1 MWNYVAHIWSAGQSP
16 HFSDLYAQW
25 WAAHEIFL
33 HGRNPY
39 TPAVAHEIQ
48 SVIYGAPI
56 ASSPASGSD
65 DMAGGFAYPLY
76 VVFLM
81 LPTLWLPFTAVQL
94 LFAGLFLALTFAS
107 LVLWLYAL
115 RRRLPRTE
123 LILLAVFT
131 IGSFPALQGI
141 ALQNLSLLAAF
152 FIAASLASLVA
163 QRLTLAGA
171 LLAAAT
177 IKPQFTILLI
187 PWFAFWTISDW
198 RQRRPLAWSF
208 LGGVT
213 LLLLSSEVLLH
224 GWIRY
229 FLNIVHAYKHYTY
242 GHSLMDVWFSPQIGS
257 LVSAGL
263 ALVMLILCWR
273 DRKCPATSPR
283 FLLAPSLA
291 LSATLL
297 IIPTLEPHAQ
307 LLLLPGFLWLLC
319 YRRSIW
325 NAGGT
330 GRVFFVAAWLLL
342 AWPWM
347 AAMGLTLAAL
357 WLPSSKVSRL
367 WMLPLY
373 TSPLIPF
380 GVCMALGF
388 MRITLA
394 KLESKPGS
402 HLESKI
408 PAVALRTD
416 YT

>member
-1 MWNYVAHIWSAGQSP
+1 MWNYVAHIWSAGQSA

-56 ASSPASGSD
+56 ASSPAGGSD

-81 LPTLWLPFTAVQL
+81 APTVWLPFSVVQH
-94 LFAGLFLALTFAS
+94 LFAGLFLGLTLAS
-107 LVLWLYAL
+107 LWLWLYCL
-115 RRRLPRTE
+115 RWRLSRIE
-123 LILLAVFT
+123 LIFVALLTV
-131 IGSFPALQGI
+131 GSFPVLQGI

-152 FIAASLASLVA
+152 LIAASLASVMA
-163 QRLTLAGA
+163 ERYALAGA

-187 PWFAFWTISDW
+187 PWFAFWTISNW
-198 RQRRPLAWSF
+198 RQRQRLAWSF
-208 LGGVT
+208 LGGVA
-213 LLLLSSEVLLH
+213 LLLLSSEMLLP

-229 FLNIVHAYKHYTY
+229 FLSIIQAYKHYTY
-242 GHSLMDVWFSPQIGS
+242 GHSLMDVWFTPRIGPF
-257 LVSAGL
+257 VSAAL
-263 ALVMLILCWR
+263 ALGVLLLCWR
-273 DRKCPATSPR
+273 HRNCPATSPR

-291 LSATLL
+291 LSATLVV
-297 IIPTLEPHAQ
+297 IPTLEPHAQ
-307 LLLLPGFLWLLC
+307 LLLLPGFLWLLG
-319 YRRSIW
+319 YRRAIW
-325 NAGGT
+325 KLGGAS
-330 GRVFFVAAWLLL
+330 RVLFVAAWILL
-342 AWPWM
+342 AWAWM
-347 AAMGLTLAAL
+347 AATGLALAAL
-357 WLPSSKVSRL
+357 WLPSSKVFRL

-388 MRITLA
+388 LRITLA
-394 KLESKPGS
+394 KLEFEAKSDS
-402 HLESKI
+402 ESKI
-408 PAVALRTD
+408 LAAELRN
-416 YT
+416 

>member
-1 MWNYVAHIWSAGQSP
+1 MGNYVAHIWSAGQSP

-33 HGRNPY
+33 HDRNPY

-56 ASSPASGSD
+56 ASSPSSGSD

-76 VVFLM
+76 VVFLIW
-81 LPTLWLPFTAVQL
+81 PTLWLPFTAVQH
-94 LFAGLFLALTFAS
+94 LFAGLFLGLTLAS

-115 RRRLPRTE
+115 RWRVPRTE

-131 IGSFPALQGI
+131 VGSFPALQGI

-163 QRLTLAGA
+163 ERLALAGA

-198 RQRRPLAWSF
+198 RLRQRLAWSF

-213 LLLLSSEVLLH
+213 LLLLGSEVLLP
-224 GWIRY
+224 GWIRN
-229 FLNIVHAYKHYTY
+229 FLAIVRAYQHYTY
-242 GHSLMDVWFSPQIGS
+242 GHSLMDVWFTPQIGRW
-257 LVSAGL
+257 VSAGI
-263 ALVMLILCWR
+263 ALFVLLLCWR
-273 DRKCPATSPR
+273 GRTCLTTSPR
-283 FLLAPSLA
+283 FLLAPCLV

-297 IIPTLEPHAQ
+297 VIPTLEPHAQ

-319 YRRSIW
+319 YRRPIW
-325 NAGGT
+325 QLGGAS
-330 GRVFFVAAWLLL
+330 RVLFVAAWILLV
-342 AWPWM
+342 WPWM
-347 AAMGLTLAAL
+347 AAAALTLATL
-357 WLPSSKVSRL
+357 FLPSSKVSRL

-373 TSPLIPF
+373 TSPLVPF

-388 MRITLA
+388 LRITLA
-394 KLESKPGS
+394 KLESKS
-402 HLESKI
+402 ESKI
-408 PAVALRTD
+408 PAVELRTD